1 MKTRN
6 YHRGD
11 VFTVKTNPAWGYP
24 DGEVFQIMII
34 QNDAGEI
41 PCDTVTALRL
51 KTSRNRRRP
60 GWILHDEEIH
70 RYDKHQLYS
79 YMGRLPHERAN
90 ALISRAEKHCG
101 FQIPP
106 VLEAP

>member
-1 MKTRN
+1 MRTRD
-6 YHRGD
+6 YRRGD

-51 KTSRNRRRP
+51 RSSRNRRKP

-70 RYDKHQLYS
+70 RYDKRLLRG
-79 YMGRLPHERAN
+79 YMGRLPAEKASS
-90 ALISRAEKHCG
+90 LISRAEKRCG
-101 FQIPP
+101 FQVPP